1 MRLCDFLVIGLDIM
15 DESGTV
21 VTEYEHDVYKVRLD
35 AQGRQIHIE
44 KTKGTAPKYMLSSLV
59 LDLSIIARIGTQ

>member
-1 MRLCDFLVIGLDIM
+1 M

-21 VTEYEHDVYKVRLD
+21 VTEYEHDVYKVQLD